1 MKNITLPLLVLLLLT
16 VPQLLDAQQRG
27 RGRGAFLEQQNPI
40 EAFLQRADSLEL
52 GLSNDQALRLE
63 MLSEELDETKAPAR
77 DALAELLPELAGGP
91 DPDLFQ
97 QMQPHRQAMRDGN
110 RAALQMAREEVLTQ
124 EQWAAV
130 SLFLES
136 TQPQRRR
143 GRRGGGGPRPG

>member
-63 MLSEELDETKAPAR
+63 MLSEELDETKAPAGTHLR
-77 DALAELLPELAGGP
+77 SFSRNWREA
-91 DPDLFQ
+91 
-97 QMQPHRQAMRDGN
+97 RTRTSSN
-110 RAALQMAREEVLTQ
+110 RCSRTVRPCEMGTEPRSR
-124 EQWAAV
+124 W
-130 SLFLES
+130 LE
-136 TQPQRRR
+136 RRSSR
-143 GRRGGGGPRPG
+143 RSSGRP